1 MSSAVAVSAGMM
13 SNPRMLKRVPTKRG
27 FSNDVCG
34 THFLIV
40 FEGIQT
46 DLLLQ

>member
-1 MSSAVAVSAGMM
+1 MSSAVAVFVGVR
-13 SNPRMLKRVPTKRG
+13 SNPIMFERVPTKRG

>member
-1 MSSAVAVSAGMM
+1 MFE
-13 SNPRMLKRVPTKRG
+13 RVPTKRG
-27 FSNDVCG
+27 CSNDVCG